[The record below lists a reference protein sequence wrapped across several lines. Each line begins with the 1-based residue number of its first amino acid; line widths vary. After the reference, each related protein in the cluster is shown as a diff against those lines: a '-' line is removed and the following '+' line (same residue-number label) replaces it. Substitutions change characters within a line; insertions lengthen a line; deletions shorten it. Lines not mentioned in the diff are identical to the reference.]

1 MFGRSTMK
9 TAIPIL
15 SLAFLPVIAPN
26 ISFAQAPQNIREI
39 VVIGVQDTHTIVTDD
54 TLVAPADTAQM
65 LRMMPGANI
74 NKNGEL
80 TGIAQYRGMFGDRI
94 QISVD
99 GAQISGAGPNSMD
112 APLSY
117 APVALLQ
124 SLTINRGITPV
135 SAGQETIG
143 GFVKAQTYS
152 GEFTNSNDFSFN
164 GRTYFGAQSVNEG
177 TVASGFFSLAN
188 RNHIF
193 RSFVMNESADDLDF
207 PGGTITPTEYER
219 ERFDLGYG
227 YKKGDHEFSV
237 DFARNNTGDAGTP
250 ALPMDILSIDSD
262 LFRSRYNW
270 TSGDYSVTAELFGSD
285 NSHDM
290 TNFQLRR
297 PPQNAITMA
306 ADPMRFRQTQAI
318 SDNVGFSL
326 KLEQFVANGSWQ
338 YGVDGYFT
346 EHDAEITNPNAAA
359 FYIDNFNGSTR
370 DVLGIFA
377 ERSLSLSDNL
387 GLDAGVRFNRVST
400 DTGNISANLN
410 PMNMMAGMPVM
421 MNNMAAM
428 LANQFNNQDLS
439 QQDNNVDWFARF
451 SVETDN
457 DLTWYMG
464 AARKTRSASY
474 QERYLWIPMESSG
487 GLADGKTYIGAP
499 DLDAEV
505 AHELELGFDW
515 ESGDFNVYPR
525 LFYKEV
531 SDYIQGTP
539 TTNMTANQFSLM
551 MSNMGIGLPN
561 PLQFTNTDAS
571 FYGMDVESDFA
582 LSDRITLRAVASIV
596 RGQRDDINDDLYR
609 ISPDNIIL
617 ALDYRGNNW
626 MASLESLNY
635 ADQDRISATNVEQ
648 ETDGYSIMNL
658 SARINITDTAELR
671 IGVENMLDEEYLD
684 HLAAYNRAYN
694 PDIATRSRMPG
705 LCRNFYGR
713 MMWYF

>member
-1 MFGRSTMK
+1 MK
-9 TAIPIL
+9 SAIPIL
-15 SLAFLPVIAPN
+15 GLAVLPVIAVPT
-26 ISFAQAPQNIREI
+26 ITFAQEQQSVREI
-39 VVIGVQDTHTIVTDD
+39 LVIGVRDTHTIVTDD
-54 TLVAPADTAQM
+54 TLIAPADTAQM

-94 QISVD
+94 QVSVD

-164 GRTYFGAQSVNEG
+164 GRTYFGVQSVNDG

-193 RSFVMNESADDLDF
+193 RGFVMNESADDLDF
-207 PGGTITPTEYER
+207 PDGTITPTEYER

-227 YKKGDHEFSV
+227 YKRGDHEFSV
-237 DFARNNTGDAGTP
+237 DVARNNTGDAGTP
-250 ALPMDILSIDSD
+250 ALPMDIRSIDSD

-270 TSGDYSVTAELFGSD
+270 TSGDFSLTAELFGSD
-285 NSHDM
+285 NSHWM
-290 TNFQLRR
+290 SNFHLRR
-297 PPQNAITMA
+297 PPQNATTMT
-306 ADPMRFRQTQAI
+306 ADPMRYRQTFAV
-318 SDNVGFSL
+318 SDNLGFSL

-338 YGVDGYFT
+338 YGIDGHFT
-346 EHDAEITNPNAAA
+346 EHDASISNPNAAP

-370 DVLGIFA
+370 DVLGVFA
-377 ERSLSLSDNL
+377 ERSLSLSDSL
-387 GLDAGVRFNRVST
+387 GLDAGIRFNRVSA

-410 PMNMMAGMPVM
+410 PMNVAMGMPVM

-428 LANQFNNQDLS
+428 LANQFNSQDLS

-451 SVETDN
+451 SVEADN
-457 DLTWYMG
+457 DVTWYVG

-474 QERYLWIPMESSG
+474 QERYLWIPMEATG
-487 GLADGKTYIGAP
+487 GLADGKTYIGTP

-505 AHELELGFDW
+505 AHELELGFDM
-515 ESGDFNVYPR
+515 ERGDFNIYPR
-525 LFYKEV
+525 VFYKEV

-539 TTNMTANQFSLM
+539 TTNATANQFSM
-551 MSNMGIGLPN
+551 MMANMGMGLPN
-561 PLQFTNTDAS
+561 PLQFSNTDAS
-571 FYGMDVESDFA
+571 FYGMDIEGDYA
-582 LSDRITLRAVASIV
+582 LSDRVTLRAVASMV
-596 RGQRDDINDDLYR
+596 RGERDDINDDLYR
-609 ISPDNIIL
+609 ISPDNLIL
-617 ALDYRGNNW
+617 AVDYRGNNW
-626 MASLESLNY
+626 MASLESINY
-635 ADQDRISATNVEQ
+635 ADQDRISVTNIEQ
-648 ETDGYSIMNL
+648 ETDGYSIVNL
-658 SARINITDTAELR
+658 SALVNITDSAELR

-684 HLAAYNRAYN
+684 HLAAYSRSFN
-694 PDIATRSRMPG
+694 PDIPMRSRMPG
-705 LCRNFYGR
+705 LGRNFYGR
-713 MMWYF
+713 LMWYF

>member
-1 MFGRSTMK
+1 MK
-9 TAIPIL
+9 SAIPIL
-15 SLAFLPVIAPN
+15 GLAVLPAIAVPT
-26 ISFAQAPQNIREI
+26 ITFAQQPQNVQEI
-39 VVIGVQDTHTIVTDD
+39 VVVGVRDTHTIVTDD
-54 TLVAPADTAQM
+54 TLIAPADTAQM

-94 QISVD
+94 QVSVD

-124 SLTINRGITPV
+124 TLTINRGITPV

-164 GRTYFGAQSVNEG
+164 GRTYFGVQSVNEG

-193 RSFVMNESADDLDF
+193 RGFVMNESADDLDF
-207 PGGTITPTEYER
+207 PGGTIVPTEYER

-237 DFARNNTGDAGTP
+237 DVARNNTGDAGTP
-250 ALPMDILSIDSD
+250 SLPMDILSIDSD

-285 NSHDM
+285 NSHWM
-290 TNFQLRR
+290 SNFHLRR
-297 PPQNAITMA
+297 PPQNAATMA
-306 ADPMRFRQTQAI
+306 DDPMRFRQTYAV
-318 SDNVGFSL
+318 SDNMGFSL

-338 YGVDGYFT
+338 YGIDGHFT
-346 EHDAEITNPNAAA
+346 EHDARITNPNAAP

-387 GLDAGVRFNRVST
+387 GLDAGIRFNRVSA

-410 PMNMMAGMPVM
+410 PMNMAMGMPVM

-428 LANQFNNQDLS
+428 LANQFNSQDLS

-451 SVETDN
+451 SVEADN
-457 DLTWYMG
+457 DLTWYIG
-464 AARKTRSASY
+464 AARKMRSASY
-474 QERYLWIPMESSG
+474 QERYLWIPMEATG
-487 GLADGKTYIGAP
+487 GLADGKTYIGTP

-515 ESGDFNVYPR
+515 ENGDFNIYPR
-525 LFYKEV
+525 VFYKEV

-539 TTNMTANQFSLM
+539 TTNATANQFSM
-551 MSNMGIGLPN
+551 MMANMGMGLPN

-571 FYGMDVESDFA
+571 FYGMDVEGDYA
-582 LSDRITLRAVASIV
+582 LSDRLTLRAVASIV
-596 RGQRDDINDDLYR
+596 RGERDDINDDLYR
-609 ISPDNIIL
+609 ISPDNLIL

-626 MASLESLNY
+626 MASLESINY
-635 ADQDRISATNVEQ
+635 ADQDRISVTNIEQ
-648 ETDGYSIMNL
+648 ETDGYSIVNV
-658 SARINITDTAELR
+658 SALINITESAELR

-684 HLAAYNRAYN
+684 HLAAYSRSFN
-694 PDIATRSRMPG
+694 PDIPMRSRMPG
-705 LCRNFYGR
+705 LGRNFYGR
-713 MMWYF
+713 LMWYF